1 MTSKPCLDDLPALP
15 RDAEGPVFRAPWEAQ
30 AFAMAVKLHEAG
42 CFTWAEWAERLSAEI
57 RAAQERGDP
66 DLGDSYYQHWLATLE
81 GLVAAKGLVAGDELA
96 RRKAEW
102 AHAAAH
108 TPHGQPIR
116 LEPGRTGHD

>member
-1 MTSKPCLDDLPALP
+1 MSAKPCIDDLPALP

-30 AFAMAVKLHEAG
+30 AFAMTVKLHEAG
-42 CFTWAEWAERLSAEI
+42 AFTWAEWAERLSAEI

-66 DLGDSYYQHWLATLE
+66 DLGDTYYEHWLAALE
-81 GLVAAKGLVAGDELA
+81 RLVAEKGLVGAEALA

-108 TPHGQPIR
+108 TPHGRPIR
-116 LEPGRTGHD
+116 LAQSGQG